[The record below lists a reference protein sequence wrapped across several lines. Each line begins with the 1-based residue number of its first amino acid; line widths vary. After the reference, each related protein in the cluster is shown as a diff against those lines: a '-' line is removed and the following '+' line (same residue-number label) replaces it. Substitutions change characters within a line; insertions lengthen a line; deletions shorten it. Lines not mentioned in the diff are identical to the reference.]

1 MHTNRHEFTRQT
13 ALEAYPDEGSLDVKL
28 IFCTGKPTTPT
39 TGALSLASI
48 RVHSW
53 WAALAIAIEPTMLP
67 TVILESMRANP
78 IGRVMFPN
86 PGLTL
91 NLTAVLAVLAFAVSS
106 GAQQD
111 FSKVEIK
118 VHKVAGNV
126 YMLEG
131 SGGNIGVSVGD
142 DGIVI
147 VDDQF
152 APLAPKIKAALK
164 GITDKPLRFVLNTHF
179 HGDHT
184 GGNAQFGSEATIIA
198 HENVRKRLLE
208 GGAPPGG
215 AAPAPKE
222 ALPVVTFN
230 DRATV
235 HLNGEDIRA
244 IHFPNG
250 HTDGDSVI
258 FFPKSNVV
266 HMGDDFV
273 TYGFPFIDVRSG
285 GSLSGMIAG
294 VEKVLTMVPE
304 DVKIIPGHGPISTP
318 ADVRKFVDMLK
329 DTRAIVAKEA
339 TDGKTADQ
347 MKSDH
352 VLAKYEDLGKGFIKT
367 DAWIDLVLADIQ
379 KNPNAAPA
387 YQAHGHADE
396 HSK

>member
-1 MHTNRHEFTRQT
+1 MRKTHDVIGRIFRTFPLANQAASAKVT
-13 ALEAYPDEGSLDVKL
+13 ALIAATLL
-28 IFCTGKPTTPT
+28 
-39 TGALSLASI
+39 ALC
-48 RVHSW
+48 
-53 WAALAIAIEPTMLP
+53 
-67 TVILESMRANP
+67 
-78 IGRVMFPN
+78 
-86 PGLTL
+86 
-91 NLTAVLAVLAFAVSS
+91 LTAL
-106 GAQQD
+106 GQQD
-111 FSKVEIK
+111 FSSVEIK
-118 VHKVAGNV
+118 VHKVAGSV
-126 YMLEG
+126 FMLEG
-131 SGGNIGVSVGD
+131 SGGNIGVSVGE

-147 VDDQF
+147 VDDEF

-184 GGNAQFGSEATIIA
+184 GGNAQFGTEATIIA
-198 HENVRKRLLE
+198 HENVRKRLQD
-208 GGAPPGG
+208 GG
-215 AAPAPKE
+215 AAPGSTAQKAPKE
-222 ALPVVTFN
+222 ALPVITFN

-273 TYGFPFIDVRSG
+273 TYGFPFVDVQSG
-285 GSLSGMIAG
+285 GSVSGMIAG
-294 VEKVLTMVPE
+294 VEKVLTMIPP

-318 ADVRKFVDMLK
+318 NDVRKFVDMLK
-329 DTRAIVAKEA
+329 DTRALVAKAAAE
-339 TDGKTADQ
+339 GKTAEQ

-352 VLAKYEDLGKGFIKT
+352 VLSNYADLGKGFIKT
-367 DAWIDLVLADIQ
+367 DAWIDLLLADVQ
-379 KNPNAAPA
+379 KNPAGAPG

>member
-1 MHTNRHEFTRQT
+1 M
-13 ALEAYPDEGSLDVKL
+13 
-28 IFCTGKPTTPT
+28 
-39 TGALSLASI
+39 LA
-48 RVHSW
+48 
-53 WAALAIAIEPTMLP
+53 AE
-67 TVILESMRANP
+67 ILTSMRANHTD
-78 IGRVMFPN
+78 RVFP
-86 PGLTL
+86 PTRLILPTF
-91 NLTAVLAVLAFAVSS
+91 TFFAVLAFTVTTW
-106 GAQQD
+106 AQQD

-118 VHKVAGNV
+118 VSKVAGNV

-164 GITDKPLRFVLNTHF
+164 GIIDKPIRFVLNTHF

-184 GGNAQFGSEATIIA
+184 GGNAQFGTEATIIA
-198 HENVRKRLLE
+198 HENVRKRLQE
-208 GGAPPGG
+208 GGAVLGN
-215 AAPAPKE
+215 AVSSAPKE
-222 ALPVVTFN
+222 ALPVITFN

-273 TYGFPFIDVRSG
+273 TYGFPFVDVHNG
-285 GSLSGMIAG
+285 GSISGMIAG

-318 ADVRKFVDMLK
+318 TDVRKFVDMLK
-329 DTRAIVAKEA
+329 DTRALVAKAAAE
-339 TDGKTADQ
+339 GKTADQ

-367 DAWIDLVLADIQ
+367 DAWIDLLLADIQ
-379 KNPNAAPA
+379 QNPKAAPA